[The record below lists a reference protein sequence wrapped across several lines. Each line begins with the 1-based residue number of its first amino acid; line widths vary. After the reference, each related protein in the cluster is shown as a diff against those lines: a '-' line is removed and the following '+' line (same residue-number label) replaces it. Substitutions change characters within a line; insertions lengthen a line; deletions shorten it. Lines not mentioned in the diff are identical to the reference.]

1 MSSHDFDFNFPAI
14 SVTEIK
20 LEYVTLVTES
30 FGTMENFE
38 DNNTDDDNTDEN
50 MIEPMEMDDDDD
62 DDMTENFNELDDSEE
77 GFKEGKRSRYQQ
89 RRAAVRSRVARRA
102 RNFWR
107 GKRKSRRKRKY
118 YNKYYYLS
126 ANLDNQNGS
135 SHLFTN
141 NMHFTLGNLYIVG
154 NDKISGANATLIL
167 SYKSINDFN
176 NETSIVILYMF
187 IPLNITTKNFTTNK
201 NVITTLLDSAYKKE
215 PLTSAIDFKPLL
227 DSSLKNGFTSF
238 SYFNY
243 VPNSGIIS
251 MDIFVFP
258 NIVDVYFSQ
267 NVKWI
272 TASVQQKLRIS
283 KPISLNTLNDAQD
296 TNKKTVSGTL
306 NKSLSKEE
314 KIYIQCAP
322 AGASQKTEMVQI
334 DARRKKEK
342 HNLSFIII
350 ASLVVVMNILIIGM
364 GYQTI
369 YLLLSAFFVKSVIE
383 DGRHKRRNSPLE
395 MFMYWMADL
404 IPHVFE
410 MQWNGNK
417 RTSTENLI
425 RVFVYGFYAFLAVL
439 ILYSIKSRNMNLLY
453 LAIYIV
459 FIYISDIFFFFIQIR
474 NMNAESY
481 EALKD
486 SKFDA

>member
-1 MSSHDFDFNFPAI
+1 MSHDFDFNFPAI
-14 SVTEIK
+14 SVTDIK
-20 LEYVTLVTES
+20 LEYATLVTEN

-38 DNNTDDDNTDEN
+38 EKMEDEN
-50 MIEPMEMDDDDD
+50 DIDVIENEN
-62 DDMTENFNELDDSEE
+62 DMTEHFDELDDSEE
-77 GFKEGKRSRYQQ
+77 GFKEGIRSWQRRFNKRS
-89 RRAAVRSRVARRA
+89 
-102 RNFWR
+102 
-107 GKRKSRRKRKY
+107 SRRFNKTFGIKKKSKKKNKTKY
-118 YNKYYYLS
+118 YNNYYYLS

-154 NDKISGANATLIL
+154 NDKMSGANATLII
-167 SYKSINDFN
+167 SYKSINDHN
-176 NETSIVILYMF
+176 NESSIVILYMF
-187 IPLNITTKNFTTNK
+187 IPLNINQNTNNK

-227 DSSLKNGFTSF
+227 ESSLKEGFTNF

-243 VPNSGIIS
+243 IPNSGITS

-258 NIVDVYFSQ
+258 KIVNVYFSQ
-267 NVKWI
+267 KFKWI
-272 TASVQQKLRIS
+272 TSEVQNKLRIS
-283 KPISLNTLNDAQD
+283 KPISLNTLKDAQN
-296 TNKKTVSGTL
+296 TKKKTVSGTL

-369 YLLLSAFFVKSVIE
+369 YLLLSAFFVKNVIE

-395 MFMYWMADL
+395 MFLYWIADL
-404 IPHVFE
+404 FPHIVE

-417 RTSTENLI
+417 RTSSENLI
-425 RVFVYGFYAFLAVL
+425 RVFVYGFYAFLVVM

-453 LAIYIV
+453 LAIYII

-481 EALKD
+481 DALKD

>member
-1 MSSHDFDFNFPAI
+1 MSHDFDFNFPAI

-38 DNNTDDDNTDEN
+38 DNTEDEN
-50 MIEPMEMDDDDD
+50 MVETMDDDDD
-62 DDMTENFNELDDSEE
+62 GDDDENDMTENFDEIDDSEE
-77 GFKEGKRSRYQQ
+77 GFKEGKRSY
-89 RRAAVRSRVARRA
+89 RRRMAAIRRRVDRRA
-102 RNFWR
+102 RNFWK
-107 GKRKSRRKRKY
+107 GKRKSKKKNKTKY
-118 YNKYYYLS
+118 YNNYYYLS

-154 NDKISGANATLIL
+154 NDKMSGANATLII
-167 SYKSINDFN
+167 SYKSINDHN
-176 NETSIVILYMF
+176 NESSIVILYMF
-187 IPLNITTKNFTTNK
+187 IPLNINQNTNNK

-227 DSSLKNGFTSF
+227 ESSLKDGFTNF

-243 VPNSGIIS
+243 IPNSGITS

-258 NIVDVYFSQ
+258 KIVNVYFSQ
-267 NVKWI
+267 KFKWI
-272 TASVQQKLRIS
+272 TSEVQNKLRIS
-283 KPISLNTLNDAQD
+283 KPISLNTLNDAQN
-296 TNKKTVSGTL
+296 TKKKTVSGTL

-322 AGASQKTEMVQI
+322 AGASKKTEMVQI

-369 YLLLSAFFVKSVIE
+369 YLLLSAFFVKNVIE

-395 MFMYWMADL
+395 MFLYWIADL
-404 IPHVFE
+404 FPHIVE

-417 RTSTENLI
+417 RTSSENLI
-425 RVFVYGFYAFLAVL
+425 RVFVYGFYAFLVVM

-453 LAIYIV
+453 LAIYII

-481 EALKD
+481 DALKD